1 MSFITRA
8 AALCLMLAVVV
19 GAQTDKEKSQM
30 DKEKYAAKL
39 KKEFATKI
47 AWQGTLD
54 GAMKEASKGKKLI
67 FGYFTRSYSP

>member
-19 GAQTDKEKSQM
+19 GAQTDE
-30 DKEKYAAKL
+30 EKYAAKL

>member
-19 GAQTDKEKSQM
+19 GAQT